1 MITGDLKSKIDGL
14 WEDFWVGGITN
25 PLTVIEQ
32 ITYLMYSRM
41 LDTQEQ
47 RDEKRKQ
54 IAGIDFKPRF
64 APEQQE
70 FRFSHYSNLGSDEM
84 MEVVRDGV
92 FQHFRQLGQADAS
105 KVTLLGNFMK
115 DARLEIV
122 KPSLLTK
129 AVEVIKNLPLDR
141 GDTKGDLYEYLL
153 SKLTTAGINGQF
165 RTPR

>member
-54 IAGIDFKPRF
+54 LILNRVLHQNSRSSVSVTIAI
-64 APEQQE
+64 
-70 FRFSHYSNLGSDEM
+70 L
-84 MEVVRDGV
+84 
-92 FQHFRQLGQADAS
+92 
-105 KVTLLGNFMK
+105 
-115 DARLEIV
+115 ARM
-122 KPSLLTK
+122 
-129 AVEVIKNLPLDR
+129 R
-141 GDTKGDLYEYLL
+141 
-153 SKLTTAGINGQF
+153 
-165 RTPR
+165 

>member
-54 IAGIDFKPRF
+54 IAGIDLNRV
-64 APEQQE
+64 
-70 FRFSHYSNLGSDEM
+70 L
-84 MEVVRDGV
+84 
-92 FQHFRQLGQADAS
+92 RQNS
-105 KVTLLGNFMK
+105 RSSVSVTIATL
-115 DARLEIV
+115 ARM
-122 KPSLLTK
+122 
-129 AVEVIKNLPLDR
+129 R
-141 GDTKGDLYEYLL
+141 
-153 SKLTTAGINGQF
+153 
-165 RTPR
+165 

>member
-54 IAGIDFKPRF
+54 IAGIDFKPRC
-64 APEQQE
+64 AMV
-70 FRFSHYSNLGSDEM
+70 YSSIF
-84 MEVVRDGV
+84 V
-92 FQHFRQLGQADAS
+92 S
-105 KVTLLGNFMK
+105 S
-115 DARLEIV
+115 ARLM
-122 KPSLLTK
+122 
-129 AVEVIKNLPLDR
+129 R
-141 GDTKGDLYEYLL
+141 
-153 SKLTTAGINGQF
+153 
-165 RTPR
+165 RR

>member
-54 IAGIDFKPRF
+54 IAGIDFKRKRLARTVLIF
-64 APEQQE
+64 TE
-70 FRFSHYSNLGSDEM
+70 RSD
-84 MEVVRDGV
+84 
-92 FQHFRQLGQADAS
+92 QLSRATDRVPG
-105 KVTLLGNFMK
+105 
-115 DARLEIV
+115 
-122 KPSLLTK
+122 
-129 AVEVIKNLPLDR
+129 LP
-141 GDTKGDLYEYLL
+141 
-153 SKLTTAGINGQF
+153 A
-165 RTPR
+165 

>member
-70 FRFSHYSNLGSDEM
+70 FRWHCCKVSDEAAFCLIQ
-84 MEVVRDGV
+84 RPYI
-92 FQHFRQLGQADAS
+92 S
-105 KVTLLGNFMK
+105 KTLL
-115 DARLEIV
+115 
-122 KPSLLTK
+122 T
-129 AVEVIKNLPLDR
+129 
-141 GDTKGDLYEYLL
+141 
-153 SKLTTAGINGQF
+153 
-165 RTPR
+165 

>member
-54 IAGIDFKPRF
+54 IAGIDFNRVLH
-64 APEQQE
+64 QNS
-70 FRFSHYSNLGSDEM
+70 RSSVS
-84 MEVVRDGV
+84 
-92 FQHFRQLGQADAS
+92 
-105 KVTLLGNFMK
+105 VTIAIL
-115 DARLEIV
+115 ARM
-122 KPSLLTK
+122 
-129 AVEVIKNLPLDR
+129 R
-141 GDTKGDLYEYLL
+141 
-153 SKLTTAGINGQF
+153 
-165 RTPR
+165 